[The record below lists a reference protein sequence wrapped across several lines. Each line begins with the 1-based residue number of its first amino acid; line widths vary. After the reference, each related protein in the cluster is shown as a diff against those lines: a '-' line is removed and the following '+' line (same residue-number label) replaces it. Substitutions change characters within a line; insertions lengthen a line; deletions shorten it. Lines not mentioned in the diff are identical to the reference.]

1 MALLHYSME
10 QFQEDNCKVNRQVLA
25 YLPDLD
31 WGPGLSF
38 NYGSWNRVLPLV
50 EHSRCFVWSENMQC
64 NSGQITNK
72 CNKQRTMQENA
83 LIQHQ
88 SVTFVLMNKFETNE
102 RSIFKMNETSILE
115 YSNLIQMKR
124 EYLNIRIWNELNEYT
139 WIFEF
144 EKNETSILEYSNLK
158 RIKRVYS
165 NIQILNE

>member
-102 RSIFKMNETSILE
+102 RSIFKMNE
-115 YSNLIQMKR
+115 
-124 EYLNIRIWNELNEYT
+124 
-139 WIFEF
+139 IFEF
-144 EKNETSILEYSNLK
+144 DTNETRILEYSNLK
-158 RIKRVYS
+158 RIKRVYLNIWIWKEWNMYTGIFKFETNQTSLLEYS
-165 NIQILNE
+165 NSKWIKRVY

>member
-1 MALLHYSME
+1 
-10 QFQEDNCKVNRQVLA
+10 
-25 YLPDLD
+25 
-31 WGPGLSF
+31 
-38 NYGSWNRVLPLV
+38 
-50 EHSRCFVWSENMQC
+50 MQ
-64 NSGQITNK
+64 QTKNK
-72 CNKQRTMQENA
+72 QENA
-83 LIQHQ
+83 IIQHQ